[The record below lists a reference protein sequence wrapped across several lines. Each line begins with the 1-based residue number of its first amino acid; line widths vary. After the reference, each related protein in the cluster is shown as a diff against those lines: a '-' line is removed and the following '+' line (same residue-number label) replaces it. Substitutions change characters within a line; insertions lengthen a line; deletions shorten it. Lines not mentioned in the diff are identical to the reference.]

1 MKNKILIG
9 NISTSATEDKIREL
23 FSASAGAVLSVTIPK
38 DERTGCN
45 RGYAFVEMSTDLDA
59 EQAVKELNGS
69 DVDGRSM
76 AMSVVEK
83 LQGKRKWYMFGAKS
97 Q

>member
-9 NISTSATEDKIREL
+9 NISTGANEEKIREL
-23 FSASAGAVLSVTIPK
+23 FSTTAGSVLSVTIPQ
-38 DERTGCN
+38 DERTGQN

-83 LQGKRKWYMFGAKS
+83 LQGKRKWYMFGAK
-97 Q
+97 